1 MIEKRLDFQGIDP
14 ETGQIFVETYNPNA
28 SGFEKTAKTKRDY
41 DPEVNK
47 YIKGVKKKPGFIYIL
62 ISALGAGEY
71 YGANINN
78 DYFEEKQ
85 LLHPQAPMYGY
96 KSFYN
101 AGTYRH
107 HVNKDIEKSFGK
119 VVLSVYNRKM
129 HRVELVIEIN
139 MKKGRDEG
147 HGSLVARLEAGE
159 NVPVS
164 MGCRVAYD
172 VCSICG
178 HRSRTRSDY
187 CFHGKNELG
196 KTYPDGRKVFLFNP
210 NPRFFDLSFVLVG
223 ADRTG
228 FALEKVASVKTA
240 TKGKSATI
248 LKDVPGM
255 ANHLDPLFKAEE
267 SLPEKA
273 LQRLSERP
281 LGAALGALLG
291 KGIILKPSEFQRI
304 VLVKSVGAP
313 TASHL
318 FKRNIVFR
326 PQSRGAGTSP
336 INMSFAGA
344 PLPMDIDSGTRSM
357 FCPHSYKRL
366 EKLATAQPID
376 VETPLGGEH
385 EEFLGK
391 LYIDYRNQALAGLD
405 DVVSNGGLEKTATV
419 AGLAGTLKSV
429 PAWALLIPLVYAYS
443 AHLRK
448 RERAGMKPNLL
459 QRFIAKH
466 PVLTSSGLL
475 AAGLNQEA
483 IKKAFNRLPFV

>member
-1 MIEKRLDFQGIDP
+1 MLEKRLDFQGIDS

-28 SGFEKTAKTKRDY
+28 SGLEKTAKLKKDY

-47 YIKGVKKKPGFIYIL
+47 YIKKIQKKPGFIYIL

-71 YGANINN
+71 YGSNINN
-78 DYFEEKQ
+78 DYFEEKE

-96 KSFYN
+96 QSFYN

-119 VVLSVYNRKM
+119 IVLSVYNRKM
-129 HRVELVIEIN
+129 HRVELIIEIN

-147 HGSLVARLEAGE
+147 HGSLISRLEAGE
-159 NVPVS
+159 NIPVS

-187 CFHGKNELG
+187 CFHAKNELG
-196 KTYPDGRKVFLFNP
+196 KTYPDGRKVFLYNP

-240 TKGKSATI
+240 NKDKRATI

-255 ANHLDPLFKAEE
+255 VNHLDPLFKAEE
-267 SLPEKA
+267 SLPESL
-273 LQRLSERP
+273 LQRMSERP
-281 LGAALGALLG
+281 LGSALGALLG
-291 KGIILKPSEFQRI
+291 QGIILKPSEFQRI
-304 VLVKSVGAP
+304 IIVQSVGVP

-318 FKRNIVFR
+318 FRRNTVFR
-326 PQSRGAGTSP
+326 PQNRGAGTSP
-336 INMSFAGA
+336 IDMSFAGA
-344 PLPMDIDSGTRSM
+344 PLPMNIEPGLRSM
-357 FCPHSYKRL
+357 HCPHSYKRL
-366 EKLATAQPID
+366 EKLAMAQPLD
-376 VETPLGGEH
+376 EETPLGGPH
-385 EEFLGK
+385 EELLGR
-391 LYIDYRNQALAGLD
+391 LYIDYRNQALANLGE
-405 DVVSNGGLEKTATV
+405 VVSHGGLEKTASV
-419 AGLAGTLKSV
+419 ASMASTLKQI

-448 RERAGMKPNLL
+448 KERDGMRNNLL
-459 QRFIAKH
+459 QKFVANH
-466 PVLTSSGLL
+466 PVLTSSGIV
-475 AAGLNQEA
+475 AAGINQEA
-483 IKKAFNRLPFV
+483 IKKVLNRLPFA